1 MKKVKKAPQKDY
13 DNFRQYFAFSCVDLV
28 IFDGKSILLTKRTR
42 NPYKGYWHLPGS
54 MIHKDES
61 MINAA
66 KRSAKEELGVDIK
79 IEKFLGVYESLD
91 KFRHD
96 LSHGF
101 VVSIKKSKIITDF
114 QSDDYGFFKTLPKKT
129 IPHHRLMIKDALKT
143 L

>member
-1 MKKVKKAPQKDY
+1 MIIS
-13 DNFRQYFAFSCVDLV
+13 DNILPFHVLV

-129 IPHHRLMIKDALKT
+129 IPHHRIMIKDALKT
-143 L
+143 LACFTGSNCCPF